1 MSAVDPNN
9 PVIVIPG
16 GGGASIPAAP
26 ADVLLDVGNPSTLTG
41 LDSGGVG
48 TSYTPAAARQLLGL
62 ATDPGLPS
70 SGLVALWRAS
80 SLSLADGDPVGTW
93 APAVGSPGSLT
104 GSGSAR
110 PTYRATGS
118 PSGGPCVEF
127 DGSDDELS
135 LSSPV
140 GLPSGAAAGTVVAI
154 VSRAMHNTSYSHIAQ
169 YGSAGTRAARGI
181 GLRPAGWDLL
191 DYGSELLSPSDSPWH
206 RKGVVLAHRYNGT
219 RRQLWV
225 DGIPVA
231 EDSIVVTL
239 NTGAAVLHV
248 GRSIGGGERAAF
260 RLMVLAIYSTALD
273 DAAMAQIQAHARATR
288 GVP

>member
-16 GGGASIPAAP
+16 GGGGGGAS
-26 ADVLLDVGNPSTLTG
+26 
-41 LDSGGVG
+41 
-48 TSYTPAAARQLLGL
+48 
-62 ATDPGLPS
+62 DPGLPT

-80 SLSLADGDPVGTW
+80 DLALSDGDPVSTW
-93 APAVGSPGSLT
+93 APGSGTPGSLT
-104 GSGSAR
+104 GSGSGR
-110 PTYRATGS
+110 PTFRATGS

-169 YGSAGTRAARGI
+169 YGAAGTRMARGI

-231 EDSIVVTL
+231 ADGIDVTL
-239 NTGAAVLHV
+239 NTGGAVLHV
-248 GRSIGGGERAAF
+248 GRSIVGGERASF
-260 RLMVLAIYSTALD
+260 RLMVLAVYSTALS
-273 DAAMAQIQAHARATR
+273 DAAMAQVQAHARIAR

>member
-1 MSAVDPNN
+1 MSISGAN
-9 PVIVIPG
+9 PGFIPG
-16 GGGASIPAAP
+16 GGATASAA
-26 ADVLLDVGNPSTLTG
+26 DI
-41 LDSGGVG
+41 
-48 TSYTPAAARQLLGL
+48 AAAFAGDAEAAADLVTALGVSG
-62 ATDPGLPS
+62 DPGLPS

-93 APAVGSPGSLT
+93 APASGTPGSLT

-110 PTYRATGS
+110 PTFRATGS
-118 PSGGPCVEF
+118 PSGGAAVEF

-154 VSRAMHNTSYSHIAQ
+154 VSRCNHNTSYSHIVQ
-169 YGSAGTRAARGI
+169 YGSAGTRAARGV

-191 DYGSELLSPSDSPWH
+191 DYGDELVSPSDAPWH
-206 RKGVVLAHRYNGT
+206 RKGVVLAHWYDGGARK
-219 RRQLWV
+219 LWV

-231 EDSIVVTL
+231 ANAPTL
-239 NTGAAVLHV
+239 NTGASVLHV

-260 RLMVLAIYSTALD
+260 RLMVLAFYSAALS
-273 DAAMAQIQAHARATR
+273 DAAFAQVQAHARALH
-288 GVP
+288 GVA

>member
-1 MSAVDPNN
+1 MALGTDASVGAFGGGGGG
-9 PVIVIPG
+9 G
-16 GGGASIPAAP
+16 GGGA
-26 ADVLLDVGNPSTLTG
+26 
-41 LDSGGVG
+41 
-48 TSYTPAAARQLLGL
+48 
-62 ATDPGLPS
+62 TDPGMPET
-70 SGLVALWRAS
+70 GLVALWDAEDLA
-80 SLSLADGDPVGTW
+80 LSDGAAVGTW
-93 APAVGSPGSLT
+93 APSVGTPGSLT
-104 GSGSAR
+104 SSGSAR
-110 PTYRATGS
+110 PTFRAHGS
-118 PSGGPCVEF
+118 PGGGPCVEF

-140 GLPSGAAAGTVVAI
+140 GLPSGAAAGTVIAI
-154 VSRAMHNTSYSHIAQ
+154 VSRAVHNTSYSHVMQ

-206 RKGVVLAHRYNGT
+206 RKGVVLAHWYDGGARK
-219 RRQLWV
+219 LWV

-231 EDSIVVTL
+231 ADAPTL
-239 NTGAAVLHV
+239 NTGASVLHV

-260 RLMVLAIYSTALD
+260 RLMALAIYSTALD

>member
-16 GGGASIPAAP
+16 GGASTLP
-26 ADVLLDVGNPSTLTG
+26 DVLAAGDISDAGTTG
-41 LDSGGVG
+41 VELVQAE
-48 TSYTPAAARQLLGL
+48 TAAEAL
-62 ATDPGLPS
+62 ATLGVSGDPGMPTTN
-70 SGLVALWRAS
+70 LVALWRAS
-80 SLSLADGDPVGTW
+80 SLSLSDGDPVATW
-93 APAVGSPGSLT
+93 APASGTPGSLT

-110 PTYRATGS
+110 PTFRATGS
-118 PSGGPCVEF
+118 PSGGAAVEF

-140 GLPSGAAAGTVVAI
+140 GLPSGAAAGTVIAI
-154 VSRAMHNTSYSHIAQ
+154 VSRAVHNTSYSHIAQ
-169 YGSAGTRAARGI
+169 YGAAGTRVARGI

-206 RKGVVLAHRYNGT
+206 RRGVVLAHWYDGSARK
-219 RRQLWV
+219 LWV

-231 EDSIVVTL
+231 ADAPVL
-239 NTGAAVLHV
+239 NTGSSVLHV

-273 DAAMAQIQAHARATR
+273 DAALAQIQTHARLAH
-288 GVP
+288 GVA

>member
-1 MSAVDPNN
+1 MAVGIN
-9 PVIVIPG
+9 PSVGTLGLGGGG
-16 GGGASIPAAP
+16 GGGAS
-26 ADVLLDVGNPSTLTG
+26 
-41 LDSGGVG
+41 
-48 TSYTPAAARQLLGL
+48 
-62 ATDPGLPS
+62 DPGLPTTN
-70 SGLVALWRAS
+70 LVALWDAED
-80 SLSLADGDPVGTW
+80 LELADGDPVGTW
-93 APAVGSPGSLT
+93 TPSVGTPGNLS
-104 GSGSAR
+104 GSGSGR
-110 PTYRATGS
+110 PTFRATGS

-169 YGSAGTRAARGI
+169 YGAAGTREARGI

-206 RKGVVLAHRYNGT
+206 RKGVVLAHHYDGT
-219 RRQLWV
+219 NRRLWV

-231 EDSIVVTL
+231 ADAPVL
-239 NTGAAVLHV
+239 NTGGAVLHV
-248 GRSIGGGERAAF
+248 GRSIYGGERASF
-260 RLMVLAIYSTALD
+260 RIMALAIYSTALS
-273 DAAMAQIQAHARATR
+273 DAAMAQVQAHARIAH

>member
-1 MSAVDPNN
+1 MALGTDASVGAFGGG
-9 PVIVIPG
+9 G
-16 GGGASIPAAP
+16 GGGA
-26 ADVLLDVGNPSTLTG
+26 
-41 LDSGGVG
+41 
-48 TSYTPAAARQLLGL
+48 
-62 ATDPGLPS
+62 TDPGMPET
-70 SGLVALWRAS
+70 GLVALWDAEDLA
-80 SLSLADGDPVGTW
+80 LSDGAAVGTW
-93 APAVGSPGSLT
+93 APSVGTPGSLT
-104 GSGSAR
+104 SSGSAR
-110 PTYRATGS
+110 PTFRAHGS
-118 PSGGPCVEF
+118 PGGGPCVEF
-127 DGSDDELS
+127 DGSDDELNE
-135 LSSPV
+135 SSPA

-154 VSRAMHNTSYSHIAQ
+154 VSRCNHNTSYSHVMQ